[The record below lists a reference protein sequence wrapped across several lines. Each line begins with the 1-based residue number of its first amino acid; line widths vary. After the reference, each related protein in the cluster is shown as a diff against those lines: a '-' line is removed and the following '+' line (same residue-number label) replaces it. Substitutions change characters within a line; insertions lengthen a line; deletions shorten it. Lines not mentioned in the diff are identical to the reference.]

1 MNRGLWHIAHP
12 LRGGDRVGLEWGQTM
27 IRRIRRLGWT
37 LSILAAGCATGPL
50 HENPT
55 LLRPDFSAE
64 GCENPVLVAP
74 GEPGPSAYA
83 DVFERVL
90 SVVGDNFRIA
100 YMNRYDGR
108 IITHPITA
116 AGIVQFWKPGSPETR
131 ERLLVT
137 AQSYRYRAEV
147 LIEAAPQGGYLVH
160 VVVYKELEDVAVPI
174 GPNQNAAAFQGY
186 STVERQFEVVT
197 PESPTR
203 AWIPKG
209 REMGLEQAILNQIRA
224 CQQ

>member
-1 MNRGLWHIAHP
+1 
-12 LRGGDRVGLEWGQTM
+12 M

-55 LLRPDFSAE
+55 LLRPDFTDNN
-64 GCENPVLVAP
+64 GENPILVAP
-74 GEPGPSAYA
+74 GDPGPSAYA

-90 SVVGDNFRIA
+90 TVLGDNFRIL
-100 YMNRYDGR
+100 YMNRYDGT
-108 IITHPITA
+108 IITHPVTA
-116 AGIVQFWKPGSPETR
+116 AGIIQFWKPGSPEVS
-131 ERLLVT
+131 ERLLAT

-147 LIEAAPQGGYLVH
+147 RIEAAQQGGYLVH
-160 VVVYKELEDVAVPI
+160 VVVYKELADIPVPLGPSQNI
-174 GPNQNAAAFQGY
+174 GAFRGY

-209 REMGLEQAILNQIRA
+209 REIGLEQAILNEIRK
-224 CQQ
+224 CQPEK